1 MMFLRPGRRQAQRE
15 TIERLYGVIV
25 AQARLPS
32 FYMGYA
38 VPDTPEG
45 RFDLLVLHVHLVFRR
60 LAADGPGRETG
71 QQMFDYFIADMDAAV
86 RELGVGDLKVG
97 KKMRGIGEAYYG
109 RANAYD
115 AALKE
120 AGDAGLAA
128 VLLRNIHG
136 GIAGRT
142 VEARRLAHYVKEA
155 AAILS
160 KQDTGAIA
168 DGRIVFPDPEK
179 VSL

>member
-1 MMFLRPGRRQAQRE
+1 MFLRTSRRRARQE

-32 FYMGYA
+32 FYMDYA

-60 LAADGPGRETG
+60 LATDPAARETA
-71 QQMFDYFIADMDAAV
+71 QEMFDYFIADMDAAL

-97 KKMRGIGEAYYG
+97 KKMRGVGEAYYG

-120 AGDAGLAA
+120 SGEGALAA
-128 VLLRNIHG
+128 ALGRNIFG
-136 GIAGRT
+136 GDET
-142 VEARRLAHYVKEA
+142 KLLEARRLAHYVRIA
-155 AAILS
+155 ADALAA
-160 KQDTGAIA
+160 QDGAIITGGA
-168 DGRIVFPDPEK
+168 PAFPAPEE
-179 VSL
+179 VSA